1 VNRFAYYEQM
11 KALARQVRQEHHLAT
26 ARVLRSDLRRL
37 YRAYDIKIDLWPYK
51 FKSLRGAYFYDELGP
66 TVVLARHLPPEPL
79 IFTMAHELKHHL
91 VDRGQV
97 LAYCD
102 TSNIREPI
110 EIGAEIF
117 AAELIFPE
125 EDFINYLKQMG
136 VGPRQ
141 CTPEVVVRLKQ
152 ETQTTLSYAGLAK
165 RAEFF
170 NFARPGS
177 LAKVQWKKLEE
188 QLYGEPIYKR
198 LHRHRQALPGVE
210 TPG

>member
-1 VNRFAYYEQM
+1 MNRFAYYEQM
-11 KALARQVRQEHHLAT
+11 KALARQVRQEHHLNT

-37 YRAYDIKIDLWPYK
+37 YGVYGIKIDLWPYK
-51 FKSLRGAYFYDELGP
+51 FKTLRGAYFDDELGP

-91 VDRGQV
+91 VDRGRV
-97 LAYCD
+97 LSYCD
-102 TSNIREPI
+102 ISNVREPI

-117 AAELIFPE
+117 AAELIFPQ

-141 CTPEVVVRLKQ
+141 CTPEVLVRLKQ
-152 ETQTTLSYAGLAK
+152 ETQTTLSYTGLAK

-170 NFARPGS
+170 NFALRGS

-188 QLYGEPIYKR
+188 QLYGEPLYKR
-198 LHRHRQALPGVE
+198 LLRHRQTTRARL
-210 TPG
+210 

>member
-1 VNRFAYYEQM
+1 MSRFAYYEQM
-11 KALARQVRQEHHLAT
+11 KALARQVRQEHHLET
-26 ARVLRSDLRRL
+26 ARVLRSDMRRL
-37 YRAYDIKIDLWPYK
+37 YRAYGLQIDLWPYK
-51 FKSLRGAYFYDELGP
+51 FKSLRGAYFDDELGP
-66 TVVLARHLPPEPL
+66 TVVLAGQLPPEPL

-91 VDRGQV
+91 ADRGRA
-97 LAYCD
+97 LSYCD
-102 TSNIREPI
+102 ASNVGEPI

-125 EDFINYLKQMG
+125 EDFIAWLKQMR

-141 CTPEVVVRLKQ
+141 CTPEVLVRLKR

-188 QLYGEPIYKR
+188 QLYGEPRYRKSIVNSE
-198 LHRHRQALPGVE
+198 L
-210 TPG
+210 